1 MNIKVLLILILSSDY
16 QDVASFSYVSKR
28 TSTSR
33 NKKVTEKLSRKER
46 TVVILYHKPKGVIT
60 SHSSNDPL
68 AKDSEKEERVTVYDD
83 IMSMKGFI
91 SPNLDAD
98 SSSLKSF
105 EQVTGIT
112 SKLHAIGRLDADTTG
127 LLLLTNDGGLVHH
140 VTNPSASTS
149 KNGKLIK
156 TYEAV
161 IMGHHTLSDDSL
173 DPLLK
178 GVDIGAKY
186 GGMTLPA
193 NDVKILGHPSP
204 KSTRVMIS
212 ISEGRNR
219 QVRRM
224 FHAIRSGV
232 MQLKRQRVGNIDL
245 DMLQGGEGSWR
256 VLNDDEVLKGLGWK
270 SRILDEER
278 KYKTPH
284 SHNKSISKTYKR
296 SKRKKH

>member
-1 MNIKVLLILILSSDY
+1 MNIKVLLLLILSSDY
-16 QDVASFSYVSKR
+16 QDVASFSYVSKK

-33 NKKVTEKLSRKER
+33 NKMVSEEHSRKER

-98 SSSLKSF
+98 SSSHQSF

-149 KNGKLIK
+149 KNDKLIK

-161 IMGHHTLSDDSL
+161 IMGYHTLSDDSL
-173 DPLLK
+173 NSLLK

-193 NDVKILGHPSP
+193 NDLKVLGHPSP
-204 KSTRVMIS
+204 KSTRVLIS

-245 DMLQGGEGSWR
+245 GMLQGGEGSWR

-270 SRILDEER
+270 PKILDEER
-278 KYKTPH
+278 KYKRPH
-284 SHNKSISKTYKR
+284 SHNKSLSKRSKR
-296 SKRKKH
+296 SKRKKQ